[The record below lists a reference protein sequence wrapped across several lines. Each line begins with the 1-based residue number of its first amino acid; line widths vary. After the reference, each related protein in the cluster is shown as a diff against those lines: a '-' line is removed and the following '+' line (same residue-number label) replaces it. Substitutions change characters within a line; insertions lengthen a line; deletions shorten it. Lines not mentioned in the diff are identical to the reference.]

1 MYTHDIRWLIY
12 IGIALL
18 IVAFFILLALYL
30 KEKKKENRNTSK
42 LNGLVLAMGTIGG
55 ILMWIGGLALIMFI
69 ISKTMFRQM

>member
-1 MYTHDIRWLIY
+1 MFTHDIRWLFY

-18 IVAFFILLALYL
+18 ILAFFVLLALYL

>member
-1 MYTHDIRWLIY
+1 MSTLDIRWLIY

-55 ILMWIGGLALIMFI
+55 ILMWIGGFALIVFI